1 MTRKLLFPWAA
12 ALAFALVSP
21 LGASGQDALAVL
33 ESAADRYLSFE
44 SFCADFRQVVDNRIL
59 RRTIRSE
66 GELCQAGPDR
76 FEMRFSDPAGDR
88 VVADGEHLWVYLPS
102 TDAGQVFQG
111 GIGEAGGRFDLHSEF
126 LSDPGERYEPTLDGR
141 EEVEGRPAWVLMLEP
156 VEASPFL
163 RARLWIDEEDHLI
176 RRAEIT
182 EDEGLVRT
190 LHLDQIRLNPSISA
204 TWFDFEPPAGAQVVR
219 R

>member
-1 MTRKLLFPWAA
+1 MIRKPLFPWAA
-12 ALAFALVSP
+12 ALALALVSP

-33 ESAADRYLSFE
+33 ERAADRYVSFE
-44 SFCADFRQVVDNRIL
+44 AFCADFRQVVDNRIL

-66 GELCQAGPDR
+66 GELCQARPDR

-111 GIGEAGGRFDLHSEF
+111 GVGEAGGRFDLHAEF
-126 LSDPGERYEPTLDGR
+126 LSDPGERYEPSLDGR
-141 EEVEGRPAWVLMLEP
+141 EEVEGRPAWVLRLEP
-156 VEASPFL
+156 VETSPFL
-163 RARLWIDEEDHLI
+163 RARLWIDEADHLI

-190 LHLDQIRLNPSISA
+190 LHLDQIRLNPSISG
-204 TWFDFEPPAGAQVVR
+204 TWFEFEPPAGAQVVR